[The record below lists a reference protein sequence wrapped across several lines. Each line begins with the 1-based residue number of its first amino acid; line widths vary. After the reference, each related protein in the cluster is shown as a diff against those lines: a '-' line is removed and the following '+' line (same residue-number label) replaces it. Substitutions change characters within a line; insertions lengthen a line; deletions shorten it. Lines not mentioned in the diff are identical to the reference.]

1 MFYQATTITRKWSP
15 VGFQPNVISVP
26 GRKKIGFFGMVNLN
40 NGQLITNDSGEF
52 NQESFIEFI
61 NIALTAIKDQKIYII
76 LDNARWHRSKR
87 VFEFIKN
94 NNKVNKN
101 KRIVFLFLPPY
112 SPELNPIERV
122 WKLTRRLLT
131 HNRYFK
137 TINHM
142 ITELLFQFLWWSK
155 PNDILHNLC
164 ANI

>member
-1 MFYQATTITRKWSP
+1 MFYQASTITRKWSP
-15 VGFQPNVISVP
+15 VGLQPNVISVP
-26 GRKKIGFFGMVNLN
+26 GRAKIGFYGMVNLS
-40 NGQLITNDSGEF
+40 NGYLITKDSIKF
-52 NQESFIEFI
+52 NQDTFMEFI
-61 NIALTAIKDQKIYII
+61 NLVLTTINDKKIYII

-87 VFEFIKN
+87 VNEFVKN
-94 NNKVNKN
+94 NKN

-142 ITELLFQFLWWSK
+142 IFELLLQYHYWRQ
-155 PNDILHNLC
+155 PNEILHKLC